1 MGTNQQGVRS
11 IPPFIRGHIRCP
23 PNIAS
28 IGLQRVCSAA
38 MPLPAWKSGL
48 LAAVLVTLTA
58 VPMGC
63 RFVLAAY
70 LYKVI
75 LSPMQFQYGMFS
87 HRKDCCAK
95 RLLGGESLESTAQ
108 HGKYSFLESQARS
121 PSVFLKC
128 YALIRNFPRGFE
140 TIPKLNV

>member
-1 MGTNQQGVRS
+1 LSAQYRLYWVAAGV
-11 IPPFIRGHIRCP
+11 C
-23 PNIAS
+23 
-28 IGLQRVCSAA
+28 LEA
-38 MPLPAWKSGL
+38 MPLLAWKSGL